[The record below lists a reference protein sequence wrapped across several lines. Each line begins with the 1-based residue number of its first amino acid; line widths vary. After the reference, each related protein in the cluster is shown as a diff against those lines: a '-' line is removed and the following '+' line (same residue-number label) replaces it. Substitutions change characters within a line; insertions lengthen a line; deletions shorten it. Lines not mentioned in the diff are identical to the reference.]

1 MGGTLFRA
9 EAGASLF
16 SVGLYQGQ
24 VGVQWRLGAQPA
36 QWRQR
41 RMRTRRPPDYWVTL
55 RLTFAD
61 GHIRGTCLDLLL
73 CFCEIML
80 FKYLSFDF
88 CAHSMTRNKRYV
100 KKL

>member
-61 GHIRGTCLDLLL
+61 GHIRGTCLIYW
-73 CFCEIML
+73 FA
-80 FKYLSFDF
+80 SV
-88 CAHSMTRNKRYV
+88 T
-100 KKL
+100 